1 MILASLITLS
11 AVEVAETPQTTETY
25 LTGVLAVVHDGV
37 LAVVLEAVLAA
48 VLDSPVLPKN
58 YPIEQYLSV

>member
-1 MILASLITLS
+1 M
-11 AVEVAETPQTTETY
+11 
-25 LTGVLAVVHDGV
+25 GVVAVVHDGV

-48 VLDSPVLPKN
+48 VLDSLVLPKN